1 MSDDLRR
8 VARPAKRVE
17 GGHKFRVG
25 ESVRL
30 SRGRFPDRSGGGTY
44 QIVRLLPETEGE
56 FQYRIK
62 AAGVDAER
70 MVREGDIQRA

>member
-1 MSDDLRR
+1 M
-8 VARPAKRVE
+8 
-17 GGHKFRVG
+17 HKFRKG
-25 ESVRL
+25 ETVRL
-30 SRGRFPDRSGGGTY
+30 SRGRFPDRTGGGVY
-44 QIVRLLPETEGE
+44 EIVRLLPESEGE

>member
-1 MSDDLRR
+1 
-8 VARPAKRVE
+8 
-17 GGHKFRVG
+17 
-25 ESVRL
+25 VRL